1 MKPSRQAAALAV
13 ANALIREPRRLVDV
27 PAWVAG
33 LDKSTSPPAE
43 PWWPRKAIGLV
54 QAGLHPG
61 ARVFEFGSGRSTL
74 WFAAQ
79 GGEVL
84 SVEHDRAWYELV
96 SGMLPPGPTL
106 LLREASAEG
115 TIGSEAAPGQ
125 FFDAYVAAID
135 EHPDESFDLVVV
147 DGRARVACGM
157 AAIPKVRP
165 GGRLLLDDSQRER
178 YQPLL
183 DALRA
188 WPRVDARGLKPR
200 EITVMQTTIWTRPA

>member
-1 MKPSRQAAALAV
+1 V
-13 ANALIREPRRLVDV
+13 ANALLREPRRLVDF

-33 LDKSTSPPAE
+33 LDKNSTPPAE

-54 QAGLHPG
+54 EAGLRPG

-74 WFAAQ
+74 WFAAH
-79 GGEVL
+79 GAEVV

-106 LLREASAEG
+106 LLREPASAG
-115 TIGSEAAPGQ
+115 AIGSEAAPGQ
-125 FFDAYVAAID
+125 FFDAYVSAID
-135 EHPDESFDLVVV
+135 EHPDDTFDLVVV

-157 AAIPKVRP
+157 AAIRKVRP

-178 YQPLL
+178 YKPLL
-183 DALRA
+183 DTLKD

-200 EITVMQTTIWTRPA
+200 EISVMQTSIWTRPV